1 MKLLTSLLGFAS
13 IALALS
19 LVLLAAG
26 SVTLPIFLAVVMLW
40 FLLVTVHSYSSP
52 RSALMVPDEP
62 RVRRVAPDAAL
73 LAAR

>member
-40 FLLVTVHSYSSP
+40 FLLVTVHSYTAP
-52 RSALMVPDEP
+52 RSVLMVPDEP
-62 RVRRVAPDAAL
+62 PVRRMNRSVPAL
-73 LAAR
+73 SVR